1 MAGFGD
7 LIERINRTLQEA
19 GAQQPG
25 DDLRARLGYGTGD
38 DDEEELESDSVWE
51 PETSREP
58 EPARRPVTARGSG
71 TDRAQ
76 ETAPKPGTPW
86 APKAARPSAPGPT
99 PVMGQ
104 TLDPH
109 RSSLADNPLRSRL
122 SSQVAAPPHSQVHPT
137 SFLPRRIRAHLGTPD
152 ALREAFVVKELLDRP
167 LGLRRSKREG
177 W

>member
-1 MAGFGD
+1 MAGFGN

-19 GAQQPG
+19 AAQQPG

-38 DDEEELESDSVWE
+38 DDEEELESDSIWE
-51 PETSREP
+51 PETNREP
-58 EPARRPVTARGSG
+58 EPARRPVTARESG

-86 APKAARPSAPGPT
+86 APKAARSSAPRPT
-99 PVMGQ
+99 PAVGQ

-109 RSSLADNPLRSRL
+109 RSSLTDSPLRSEL
-122 SSQVAAPPHSQVHPT
+122 SSRTTASPHSQVHPT
-137 SFLPRRIRAHLGTPD
+137 SFLARRVRARLGTPD

-167 LGLRRSKREG
+167 LGLRRRK
-177 W
+177 